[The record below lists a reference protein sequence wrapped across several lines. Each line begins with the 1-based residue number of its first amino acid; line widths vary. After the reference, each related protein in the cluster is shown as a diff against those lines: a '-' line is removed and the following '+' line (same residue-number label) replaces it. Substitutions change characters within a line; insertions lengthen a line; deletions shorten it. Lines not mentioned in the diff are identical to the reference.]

1 MQNPLVQFLLT
12 VAVGLLLLFVAPL
25 LAKLA
30 DEILLHAP
38 RRMGM
43 AGDFEAEA
51 FKEPEVKALALAVK
65 EALKEHGK
73 STRTT
78 IEGALEEVKKLG
90 TIEGQ
95 TADQVKAAVELGA
108 TLQKQLADLEKVV
121 SVFEKG
127 GNGSALAAKTIG
139 QIVTESEQFKDAVKE
154 GRANAGHGMRQ
165 GYMEPVLV
173 KSFWDDSKAIVN
185 ATGQNQPLVPSDR
198 QAGIITP
205 QLRRMTIR
213 DLIPVAR
220 TTSNLI
226 EWVKELAFTNNAGPQ
241 YSATSPATYEG
252 VNKPES
258 NLTFQLQQSAVVT
271 IAHWIAASRQV
282 LSDAGYLQ
290 AYIENRLRYG
300 LQYEEEDELL
310 NSTGAAGELNGL
322 INQATAFNQINSAD
336 TVLDILLRSVLQ
348 VSLSDFEASGF
359 ILNPRNWYAIQLLKD
374 TQGRYIFG
382 DPSIQQ
388 APRVWGLPVV
398 ATQAMANNRFMTGA
412 FNMAAMIFDRED
424 ATVRIA
430 EQHADFFVRNMV
442 AILAEER
449 LALAVFRPTAIVYGT
464 IPS

>member
-1 MQNPLVQFLLT
+1 MNPIYSFLAT
-12 VAVGLLLLFVAPL
+12 AAIGLALLFGVPL
-25 LAKLA
+25 LAKLM
-30 DEILLHAP
+30 DILFLHAP

-43 AGDFEAEA
+43 AGDFEVDG
-51 FKEPEVKALALAVK
+51 FKEPEVKALAQAVK

-73 STRTT
+73 VTRTT

-108 TLQKQLADLEKVV
+108 TLQKNLADLEKVV
-121 SVFEKG
+121 KTFEKG
-127 GNGSALAAKTIG
+127 GDASREAQKTLG
-139 QIVTESEQFKDAVKE
+139 QIVVESEQFQDAVKRKAAE
-154 GRANAGHGMRQ
+154 KQ
-165 GYMEPVLV
+165 GQGFMEAVEV

-198 QAGIITP
+198 LSGIIVP

-226 EWVKELAFTNNAGPQ
+226 EWVKELSFTNNAGPQ

-258 NLTFQLQQSAVVT
+258 NLTFQLQNSPVVT

-310 NSTGAAGELNGL
+310 NATGAAGELNGL
-322 INQATAFNQINSAD
+322 INQATAFNQILSTD
-336 TVLDILLRSVLQ
+336 TILDILLKSVLQ

-359 ILNPRNWYAIQLLKD
+359 IMNPRQWYAIQLLKD
-374 TQGRYIFG
+374 TTGRYIFG

-398 ATQAMANNRFMTGA
+398 ATQAMAANKFMTGA
-412 FNMAAMIFDRED
+412 FNMAAMIFDREN

-464 IPS
+464 FPS